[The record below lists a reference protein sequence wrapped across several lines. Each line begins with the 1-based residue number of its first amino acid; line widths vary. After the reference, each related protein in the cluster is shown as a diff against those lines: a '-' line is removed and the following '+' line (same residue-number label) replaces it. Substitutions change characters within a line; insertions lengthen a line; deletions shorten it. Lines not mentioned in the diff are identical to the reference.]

1 LFCHFWCP
9 IDSRQ
14 QIRPDRRAGL
24 RCSKCTLNS
33 EHILQVLLLA
43 AHVQFRRHPRNQ
55 QPHARPHACGL
66 LMLGDTLCLCSLARS
81 VLTSRR
87 TKPRALGDPGAL
99 LFSSPLSLLSSPLS
113 LSFSR
118 ALLSCFSLF
127 SRARTNARSLLPLF
141 SYLCARARTKN
152 TRSPRFLFPR
162 SLCAR
167 SVYARA
173 LFPHSLTPID
183 HALSALF
190 AHRVVCRW
198 VVVRNVC
205 ACSFLSLCIAVVF
218 CGWVV
223 VRVVC
228 NVCAR
233 E

>member
-1 LFCHFWCP
+1 M
-9 IDSRQ
+9 
-14 QIRPDRRAGL
+14 
-24 RCSKCTLNS
+24 
-33 EHILQVLLLA
+33 
-43 AHVQFRRHPRNQ
+43 QFRRHPRNQ